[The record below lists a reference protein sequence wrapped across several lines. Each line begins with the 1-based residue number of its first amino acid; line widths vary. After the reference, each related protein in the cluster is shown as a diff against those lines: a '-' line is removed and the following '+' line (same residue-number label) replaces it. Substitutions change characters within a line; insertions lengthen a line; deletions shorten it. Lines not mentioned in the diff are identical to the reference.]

1 MPLRDE
7 QSDAFVIAESLSSPQ
22 SFSTIF
28 DRHFT
33 VIHAY
38 LARRVGGPGADDLAA
53 ETFVI
58 AFERRRTFSTSA
70 GSARPWLFGIAT
82 NLLRN
87 KWRAD
92 RRADH
97 AVVELAAVERER
109 TSGREADL
117 EAQEVLAAV
126 AALDPDQRDALLLYA
141 WEGLSYE
148 EIGDA
153 LGVAVGTVRS
163 RISRGR
169 GRLRELLEPP
179 PLSPFIAPQEPGD
192 GS

>member
-1 MPLRDE
+1 MPVRNDVT
-7 QSDAFVIAESLSSPQ
+7 DASLIAESLSSPQ
-22 SFSTIF
+22 SFSAIF
-28 DRHFT
+28 DRHFA
-33 VIHAY
+33 VIHGY
-38 LARRVGGPGADDLAA
+38 LARRVGAAAADDLAA

-58 AFERRRTFSTSA
+58 AFERRPTFSTSA

-87 KWRAD
+87 QWRAD
-92 RRADH
+92 RRADL
-97 AVVELAAVERER
+97 AVMALTTTERER
-109 TSGREADL
+109 TATRDSGVDAH
-117 EAQEVLAAV
+117 EVLAAV

-148 EIGDA
+148 EIADA

-169 GRLRELLEPP
+169 GRLREMLEAPETPP
-179 PLSPFIAPQEPGD
+179 IIARDEPGE
-192 GS
+192 SS